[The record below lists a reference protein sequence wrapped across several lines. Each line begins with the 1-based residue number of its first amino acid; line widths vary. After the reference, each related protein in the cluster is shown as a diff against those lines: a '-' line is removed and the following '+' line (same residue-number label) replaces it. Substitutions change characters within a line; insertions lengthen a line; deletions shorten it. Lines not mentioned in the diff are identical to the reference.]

1 MVQYSTVQYSTAQY
15 NTVQYSTVLYSAVQ
29 YSTVQYSTV
38 HCSTVLHQNGH
49 RDVLVKLNLK
59 LHGVFRQFNVVVS
72 EHLVCAS
79 SDIIVSDSMGRM
91 LLTYFK
97 PCKDLS
103 LRRLFLGAE

>member
-1 MVQYSTVQYSTAQY
+1 MWYSTVHDSTVHDSTVHDSTVQY
-15 NTVQYSTVLYSAVQ
+15 NTVQ

-38 HCSTVLHQNGH
+38 QHGNGH
-49 RDVLVKLNLK
+49 RDALAKLAKLKLK
-59 LHGVFRQFNVVVS
+59 LHGAMRQFNVVES

-103 LRRLFLGAE
+103 LRKLFLGAE

>member
-1 MVQYSTVQYSTAQY
+1 MKCGTVQYMTVQYMTVQYSTI
-15 NTVQYSTVLYSAVQ
+15 Q

-38 HCSTVLHQNGH
+38 QHGNGH
-49 RDVLVKLNLK
+49 RDALAKLAKLKLK
-59 LHGVFRQFNVVVS
+59 LHGAMRQFNVVES

-103 LRRLFLGAE
+103 LRKLFLGAE